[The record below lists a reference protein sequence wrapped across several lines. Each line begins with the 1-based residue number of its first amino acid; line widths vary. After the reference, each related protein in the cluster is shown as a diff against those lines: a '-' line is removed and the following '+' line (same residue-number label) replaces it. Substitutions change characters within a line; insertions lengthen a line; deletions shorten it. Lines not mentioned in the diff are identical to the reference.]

1 MNYLISL
8 RVSDKIAVITWIIFL
23 TSMVMFYYFR
33 KCALKLVRPHY
44 DVYPIIAELEERD
57 NARPAHVFSTP
68 TRAIAHFLQ
77 LFYDNREKMKLTTR
91 YDIDPVSLQKIG
103 EDEGFVIER
112 LDAEQLA
119 KRLMRK
125 YPNLVMEIRMR
136 AERIQNWGLIRKR
149 KNIS

>member
-1 MNYLISL
+1 
-8 RVSDKIAVITWIIFL
+8 
-23 TSMVMFYYFR
+23 
-33 KCALKLVRPHY
+33 
-44 DVYPIIAELEERD
+44 
-57 NARPAHVFSTP
+57 
-68 TRAIAHFLQ
+68 
-77 LFYDNREKMKLTTR
+77 MKLTTR